1 MRGEQKSQ
9 EFKELSSRCP
19 SKNLRGR
26 SLCHLMEVSMA
37 LDKSLVLTQNTKE
50 KAPTNPLVARRNRLI
65 TIIKNQLVYVEQEKM
80 GQLPHRAYRRL
91 ARWWWQEGTSY
102 FLSIQYCRLP
112 MELAK
117 GKFSVQCQDIE
128 GVAQALRAVEKAVA
142 AGDYDS
148 VMGERAAR
156 TKNNFSQR
164 KKAA

>member
-1 MRGEQKSQ
+1 
-9 EFKELSSRCP
+9 
-19 SKNLRGR
+19 
-26 SLCHLMEVSMA
+26 MA

-50 KAPTNPLVARRNRLI
+50 KAPTNPVVARRNRLI
-65 TIIKNQLVYVEQEKM
+65 TRIKNQLVYVEQEKM

-102 FLSIQYCRLP
+102 YLSVQYCRLP

-117 GKFSVQCQDIE
+117 GKFSIQCQDLD
-128 GVAQALRAVEKAVA
+128 GVANALRAVEKAIA

-148 VMGERAAR
+148 VMSEHAER
-156 TKNNFSQR
+156 TKKNFKLG

>member
-1 MRGEQKSQ
+1 
-9 EFKELSSRCP
+9 
-19 SKNLRGR
+19 
-26 SLCHLMEVSMA
+26 MA

-65 TIIKNQLVYVEQEKM
+65 TRIKNQLGYVEQEKM

-142 AGDYDS
+142 AGEYDA
-148 VMGERAAR
+148 VMAGHAER
-156 TKNNFSQR
+156 TKRNFKQG